1 MKRRIL
7 MQAAALRVLFD
18 WLPRRARSAVTANG
32 EEQRELLMVIGEVAL
47 PTSLGAALMQVLP
60 PATAAVL
67 LGAIVM
73 APISVFP
80 WIRAPNPNRRLMGES
95 FSEFFRDVMRL
106 LKNRDVLIA
115 IVLFIAPAATFSL
128 TNFLTGLGD
137 EFHAPAPFVG
147 LVGGAGVL
155 LGGICG
161 CQGFRLID
169 RLLPLRFLYLAVGVA
184 GSLFTLALIVLP
196 HTPAAFA
203 VALIGENVFQALAI
217 TVSTAIAFET
227 IGQSNPLAATS
238 YCLMNSA
245 FNVPVSYMLLVDSAD
260 YAWHGIAGGY
270 AADAG
275 VSLIASLCLAMLPI
289 WVVRRRGN
297 HHRDF
302 LPIG

>member
-47 PTSLGAALMQVLP
+47 PTSLGAALMQV
-60 PATAAVL
+60 
-67 LGAIVM
+67 
-73 APISVFP
+73 
-80 WIRAPNPNRRLMGES
+80 
-95 FSEFFRDVMRL
+95 

-245 FNVPVSYMLLVDSAD
+245 FNVPVSYMLLVDSAG